1 MLKELALKK
10 AGSTTVPAR
19 VNQSIEYI
27 VKDQVVCSGMAKMD
41 YNWWS
46 SKMSMYVI
54 IARQDVHHSHVLIK
68 KELVLHLKKKK

>member
-41 YNWWS
+41 YN
-46 SKMSMYVI
+46 
-54 IARQDVHHSHVLIK
+54 
-68 KELVLHLKKKK
+68 